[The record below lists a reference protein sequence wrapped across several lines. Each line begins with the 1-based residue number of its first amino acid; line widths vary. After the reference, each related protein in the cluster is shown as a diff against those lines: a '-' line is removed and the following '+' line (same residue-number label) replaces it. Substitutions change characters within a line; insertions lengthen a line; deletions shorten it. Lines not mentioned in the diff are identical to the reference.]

1 MKNFDTATA
10 QDYDQ
15 DIRRKIPG
23 YDLIQ
28 DLLASVL
35 NTEFASVPH
44 LLVAGSGTGEEMLRL
59 GTQHPDWLMDGVE
72 PSAAM
77 IATAISRTQKTKFK
91 NNLRFF
97 ESTIQD
103 YHSEEMY
110 DGALSALVSHFLPD
124 DGKKENYFAAL
135 AKKLKPGAPLIV
147 VDMMKQADPVGDKHI
162 ASTYFWA
169 KYNGMSE
176 DALRNFP
183 LRLRS
188 MFFPI
193 TEDRLQEISG
203 PHGLIIE
210 GKFVQSLSIQGYILR
225 KIT

>member
-1 MKNFDTATA
+1 MKNFDTAVA

-35 NTEFASVPH
+35 HTEFASAPH

-59 GTQHPDWLMDGVE
+59 GTQHPDWRMDGIE

-77 IATAISRTQKTKFK
+77 IATAVSRTQKTKFK
-91 NNLRFF
+91 SNLRFF

-103 YHSEEMY
+103 YHTDEMY
-110 DGALSALVSHFLPD
+110 DGALSVLVSHFLPD
-124 DGKKENYFAAL
+124 DGQKEKYFAAL
-135 AKKLKPGAPLIV
+135 AGMLKLGAPLIV
-147 VDMMKQADPVGDKHI
+147 IDMMKQADPVGDKHI

-169 KYNGMSE
+169 KYNGMPE

-193 TEDRLQEISG
+193 TEDRLREICA
-203 PHGLIIE
+203 PYGLIVE
-210 GKFVQSLSIQGYILR
+210 GKFVQSLSTQGFILR